1 MACGNLQSGPGRIS
15 RRENNLSV
23 YAQSQQMKSGSGQS
37 AVRVRGY
44 GHVGSIFHAKDDDLD
59 SQDED
64 DDDEDSDDVDDMGG
78 DIVE

>member
-1 MACGNLQSGPGRIS
+1 
-15 RRENNLSV
+15 
-23 YAQSQQMKSGSGQS
+23 MKSGSGQS